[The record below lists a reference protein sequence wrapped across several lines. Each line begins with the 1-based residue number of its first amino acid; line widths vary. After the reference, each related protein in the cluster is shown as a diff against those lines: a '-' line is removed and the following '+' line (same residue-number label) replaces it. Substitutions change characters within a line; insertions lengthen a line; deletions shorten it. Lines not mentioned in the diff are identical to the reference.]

1 MYKISLFL
9 IVFKLWLWSMV
20 PSLAQTVL
28 QSNKPVTDSLSQLP
42 VYTGVIYYKGEVLNE
57 IRWTDHAGIFSDGIF
72 SFPRNSDKN
81 YELYTP
87 WKEGFSFYPEV
98 VKFDENNTHQVFSA
112 IKLTLTDDLIY
123 QFKFEKGIRNEV
135 GKTLNEHE
143 LFFGEFRNEKGRGK
157 VLCFDQKGAAI
168 QFKRSPEFNTS
179 KPFTISV
186 WVNPDTVRGIHTL
199 VSKGLVFSFKIRY
212 GGLSFAGTGFN
223 SVISDSILVKPGV
236 WQHLSCVYV
245 PGYHVQFFKNGQ
257 LVHNEAFDSL
267 KVNEQA
273 LTIGNNFS
281 NESFSGKMDDLMI
294 WNRALSVDE
303 IEMVYNQSSRTDA
316 LSAGWLLLLFVP
328 GLLIVYFLVHRK
340 RISPELK
347 LPHAENL
354 QRNAVNDHLKLT
366 ICLFGDLYIPGAGA
380 DNLARQLTPRLKQ
393 LFVLLALHPGG
404 VSITRIN
411 NDLWPGVDE
420 EKAKQSRNYAI
431 QQLKKALAGNPAI
444 RLEYLSKNWIL
455 QFDPNINVDVLM
467 LNEIGEQLHEQ
478 LSIPLL
484 DTYLSIAEKGKF
496 LPGIDCECFD
506 SIKAKVA
513 ETINTNALEWAGQ
526 VSPATALRLGSILLV
541 QDSLSEEGLRIS
553 LRALTALGRNGEAM
567 EVYQNFAKRYK
578 NTYNTEFSASLQSFI

>member
-1 MYKISLFL
+1 MF
-9 IVFKLWLWSMV
+9 
-20 PSLAQTVL
+20 
-28 QSNKPVTDSLSQLP
+28 PVTM
-42 VYTGVIYYKGEVLNE
+42 
-57 IRWTDHAGIFSDGIF
+57 FS
-72 SFPRNSDKN
+72 
-81 YELYTP
+81 
-87 WKEGFSFYPEV
+87 
-98 VKFDENNTHQVFSA
+98 
-112 IKLTLTDDLIY
+112 
-123 QFKFEKGIRNEV
+123 
-135 GKTLNEHE
+135 
-143 LFFGEFRNEKGRGK
+143 
-157 VLCFDQKGAAI
+157 
-168 QFKRSPEFNTS
+168 
-179 KPFTISV
+179 
-186 WVNPDTVRGIHTL
+186 
-199 VSKGLVFSFKIRY
+199 
-212 GGLSFAGTGFN
+212 
-223 SVISDSILVKPGV
+223 
-236 WQHLSCVYV
+236 
-245 PGYHVQFFKNGQ
+245 FFKNGQ

-316 LSAGWLLLLFVP
+316 LSAGWWWLLFVT
-328 GLLIVYFLVHRK
+328 GLLIVYLLIYRK
-340 RISPELK
+340 RITPEVK

-354 QRNAVNDHLKLT
+354 QRNDVNDHLKLT
-366 ICLFGDLYIPGAGA
+366 ICLFGDLYIPGAGSE
-380 DNLARQLTPRLKQ
+380 NLARQLTPRLKQ

-431 QQLKKALAGNPAI
+431 QQLKKALAGNAAI